1 MINGENLIELPIY
14 PIFCRGHSGGRL
26 LCEAF
31 QRNGIQMGNVSE
43 ERKDTLF
50 FSADQP
56 QLQQIILNAFSYP
69 HVNLQSKKYY
79 QALMQQCLQTFI
91 DTDNIDPTQPL
102 GWKHGISLFCMP
114 VLLDA
119 FPTAKVIHLIRD
131 GRDVMLSRL
140 NARIGNLHDPL
151 NRLVVFGDATV
162 THYEGEPLETT
173 TVEKYRNELELWHWV
188 TAVKYGLLGRNYP
201 KQYLEI
207 RYEQLC
213 QQPVATCEQI
223 FAFLN
228 VPFKSETKAWL
239 QQKVYTHRI
248 AKWHDLP
255 TEQLAR
261 VDKIAGDLL
270 RKLGYT

>member
-1 MINGENLIELPIY
+1 MELPIY

-31 QRNGIQMGNVSE
+31 QYNGIQMGTVSE

-50 FSADQP
+50 FSANQL

-69 HVNLQSKKYY
+69 HVNLQSKKHY

-102 GWKHGISLFCMP
+102 GWKHGISLFCML

-151 NRLVVFGDATV
+151 NRLVVFGDASIDN
-162 THYEGEPLETT
+162 YEGQPLNTA
-173 TVEKYRNELELWHWV
+173 TVEKYRNELEMWHWV

-201 KQYLEI
+201 EQYLEI
-207 RYEQLC
+207 RYEALC
-213 QQPVATCEQI
+213 QFPVETCEQI
-223 FAFLN
+223 FTFLN
-228 VPFKSETKAWL
+228 VPFKTEVKDWL
-239 QQKVYTHRI
+239 QSHVYTHRI
-248 AKWHDLP
+248 AKWQELP
-255 TEQLAR
+255 SQQLAR
-261 VDKIAGDLL
+261 LQAIGGDLL
-270 RKLGYT
+270 KQLGYIS